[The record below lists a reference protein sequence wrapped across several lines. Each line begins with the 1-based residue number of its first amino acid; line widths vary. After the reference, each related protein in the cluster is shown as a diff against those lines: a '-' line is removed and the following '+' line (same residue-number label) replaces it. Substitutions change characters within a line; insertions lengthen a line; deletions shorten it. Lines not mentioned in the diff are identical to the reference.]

1 MKFFAMY
8 VCGRSNK
15 TSKVIAM
22 KLKLIFHL
30 TVTGD
35 WLDALFIA
43 HFWGYEQFQDA
54 ISPFFY
60 SPNISNLIIEI
71 FSNHQKECSLSLH
84 YTFSQN
90 SKLRLFKIGNSCL
103 KKNESIF
110 TDKLDVKI
118 VL

>member
-35 WLDALFIA
+35 WLDGLFIA
-43 HFWGYEQFQDA
+43 HFGSYEQFQDA
-54 ISPFFY
+54 IAAFFY

-71 FSNHQKECSLSLH
+71 FFNH
-84 YTFSQN
+84 
-90 SKLRLFKIGNSCL
+90 
-103 KKNESIF
+103 
-110 TDKLDVKI
+110 
-118 VL
+118 